1 MKTNTAF
8 TRGPF
13 QLSRQDQEFRSFGLM
28 LRDKNENLFLQ
39 SHVSRQERDFFY
51 QSRTLRRER
60 EFLLSLLCFE
70 TRMKIS
76 VFSLMQLGAGE
87 KQPGGGLG
95 HLGGGI
101 LQQ

>member
-39 SHVSRQERDFFY
+39 SHASRQ
-51 QSRTLRRER
+51 ER

-76 VFSLMQLGAGE
+76 VFSLMQLGAGG

-95 HLGGGI
+95 QLGGGI